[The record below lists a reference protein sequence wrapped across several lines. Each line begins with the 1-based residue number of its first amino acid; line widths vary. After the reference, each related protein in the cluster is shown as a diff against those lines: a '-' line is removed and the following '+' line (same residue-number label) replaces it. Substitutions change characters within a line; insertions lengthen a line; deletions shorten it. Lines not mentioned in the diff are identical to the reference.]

1 MLAGVDGCPAGWLAA
16 FESGQPQVFSSFAEV
31 LRACPGLI
39 VIDIPIGLMDSAPR
53 RVDAAARAFL
63 GRRACCVFSA
73 PFRPMLRARTYERAC
88 AIGQRIDGKKCSRQ
102 AFGIFPK
109 VREVDLC
116 MTRAL
121 QRRIF
126 EGHPEMSFALMGS
139 GAPIASRK
147 KSAAGR
153 AARLAALRPH
163 FPSIDSLTVPRG
175 AAWDDVL
182 DACAL
187 LWTARR
193 VASGDALRLPEG
205 PAQRDD
211 RGLRAEIVT

>member
-1 MLAGVDGCPAGWLAA
+1 LLAGVDGCRAGWVAA
-16 FESGQPQVFSSFAEV
+16 FEDGPPQVFATFVEV

-73 PFRPMLRARTYERAC
+73 PHRPMLRARTYTQAC
-88 AIGQRIDGKKCSRQ
+88 AVSERIDGKRCSLQ

-109 VREVDLC
+109 IRDVDGC
-116 MTRAL
+116 MTRGL
-121 QRRIF
+121 QKRVF
-126 EGHPEMSFALMGS
+126 EGHPEVSFALMGS
-139 GAPIASRK
+139 GAPIAQGK

-153 AARLAALRPH
+153 ASRLAALRPH

-182 DACAL
+182 DAYAL

-193 VASGDALRLPEG
+193 VALGTALRLPAG
-205 PAQRDD
+205 AAQRDAK
-211 RGLRAEIVT
+211 GLRAEILT